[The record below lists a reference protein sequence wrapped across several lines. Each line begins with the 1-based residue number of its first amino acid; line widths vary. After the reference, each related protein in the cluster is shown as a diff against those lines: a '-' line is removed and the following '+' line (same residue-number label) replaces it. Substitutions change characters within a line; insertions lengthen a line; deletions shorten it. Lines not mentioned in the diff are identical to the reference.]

1 MKDNLKNYLEPDACY
16 VVVTPDHKADLQ
28 CVSTILPTQ
37 YRYLGMI
44 GSKKKVAATFQNLR
58 NAGFTEEQIGTIFA
72 PIGLPI
78 GAVTP
83 AEIAKIENIVNAY
96 ILSGDKI
103 DTIETDVDTA
113 RANGAMAALLKD
125 AIKPNLVQTLEGTPA
140 FVHGGPFANIAHGC
154 NSINATFCAKALA
167 DFVVTEAGF
176 AADLGAEKFMD
187 IKCRLAGIE
196 PSCVVIVAT
205 IRALKMHGGVKKTD
219 LANPNIDA
227 LKKGFENLKVHIQN
241 NKKRTRNRLFL

>member
-1 MKDNLKNYLEPDACY
+1 MEK
-16 VVVTPDHKADLQ
+16 
-28 CVSTILPTQ
+28 
-37 YRYLGMI
+37 
-44 GSKKKVAATFQNLR
+44 
-58 NAGFTEEQIGTIFA
+58 
-72 PIGLPI
+72 
-78 GAVTP
+78 
-83 AEIAKIENIVNAY
+83 
-96 ILSGDKI
+96 
-103 DTIETDVDTA
+103 
-113 RANGAMAALLKD
+113 
-125 AIKPNLVQTLEGTPA
+125 TPA

-154 NSINATFCAKALA
+154 NSINATFCAKSLA
-167 DFVVTEAGF
+167 DFVITEAGF

-241 NKKRTRNRLFL
+241 IKKFVSFNF